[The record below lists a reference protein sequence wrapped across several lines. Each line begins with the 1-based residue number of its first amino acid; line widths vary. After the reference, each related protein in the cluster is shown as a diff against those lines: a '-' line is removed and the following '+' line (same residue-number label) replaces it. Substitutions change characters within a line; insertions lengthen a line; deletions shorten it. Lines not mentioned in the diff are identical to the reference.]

1 MAKVQLADLMN
12 PLTKIEQSTRETA
25 NKLDALVD
33 ILTSNNTKPSGT
45 KPVDTPHQ
53 KQLIS
58 TITGAASLAESLN
71 RAILI
76 ELTNHGKQL
85 SRMVLLS
92 TSMFRLAYMNRKKE
106 STTETDE
113 GLLSSKKGK
122 TKSKGGVKAGAEALL
137 LLGVS
142 AMQMAKAL
150 MVFTFV
156 PKKSIIKFQ
165 SFIVDIFTKLDEFDQ
180 KKIKKGAE
188 NLILMGDSIMNFSKS
203 LAISALL
210 ILPGLIA
217 IPFLIVTIGI
227 MSSVMYLIGTRSK
240 QIGKG
245 GKALEKVGDGLKSFG
260 IGLAVFALTTLFI
273 MMEPKILL
281 GMVAS
286 LVLISGTVALIGL
299 VSKQVKK
306 GALALTLLGIGLA
319 SFGIGYAIFA
329 LAIHSADLKDG
340 AVFDQVGVLLGLGL
354 ATALLG
360 MAWSYIGLGALA
372 LGLMGIGLFVFG
384 LGYTPFA
391 EATKDI
397 GETEVI
403 TQGAILLMLGLE
415 FAAAGLGVAF
425 IIPGAVA
432 FATIGGAL
440 LLLAPGLDAIRKVA
454 FTPTDSMN
462 LTLALSGI
470 KAAFLG
476 TDSNATGVDGF
487 FKNVGSALSS
497 TVKGPMM
504 ISSAAGF
511 AAAGM
516 ALSKLSVGLTSFTA
530 VNWTPTNT
538 IALTETLGV
547 ITSAFAHAGGEPS
560 SPGGVFG
567 AIFGSTFSPNATER
581 GIDSVMSAGKAL
593 TNITKGLVDFNNF
606 ANSGVKFGKEDGSEP
621 GTLAYNVTNTLGFI
635 RTAFA
640 AIGEGGATVESG
652 GFFSSLLG
660 IKSTAVEEGIR
671 SVMDTGKALTG
682 ITTGLIEFQKL
693 ADSKIDIELLAPKIK
708 TVISTVM
715 SAFGALA
722 DDGTDVESG
731 GFFSSLLGIKSTKTE
746 EGIRS
751 VKGAGDELTKIAASL
766 SAFEGLKDP
775 GGITLKI
782 ESALGL
788 VMGAFSTIGGAKVE
802 GWLGLKWDNDSV
814 EEGIAAVKGAGEE
827 LTNIANGLLAFSNIK
842 KPDKVA
848 ETIKTLLESMSGT
861 FVLFYDKPTFST
873 RVNNFAGFVT
883 SLAKVGADGSLMKAA
898 DGFEAIAE
906 AINSVDIDKAAAFR
920 GLFEASASL
929 TESGRNLA
937 ALEAMVEAIE
947 DVKDTL
953 NSQGGG
959 GAIDSIK
966 TALGFGNAKE
976 AVVEPSTTAEPS
988 TAELFK
994 TLQLTL
1000 NQINATLSNL
1010 PGDIAAIEIK
1020 LPRD

>member
-12 PLTKIEQSTRETA
+12 PLTKIEQSTRETV
-25 NKLDALVD
+25 NKLDELIDV
-33 ILTSNNTKPSGT
+33 LTGNNKEAFGA
-45 KPVDTPHQ
+45 KPVDTPQQ

-58 TITGAASLAESLN
+58 TITGAASIAESLN

-76 ELTNHGKQL
+76 ELTNQGKQL
-85 SRMVLLS
+85 SRMVMLS
-92 TSMFRLAYMNRKKE
+92 AGMFRLAHKGRKKE
-106 STTETDE
+106 STTKKDG

-122 TKSKGGVKAGAEALL
+122 KESKGGVKAGAEALL

-142 AMQMAKAL
+142 AMQMAKSL
-150 MVFTFV
+150 MVFTLV

-165 SFIVDIFTKLDEFDQ
+165 SFVVDIFTKLDEFDQ
-180 KKIKKGAE
+180 KKIKDGAE
-188 NLILMGDSIMNFSKS
+188 NLKLMGDSILSFSKS

-217 IPFLIVTIGI
+217 IPFLIVTIGV
-227 MSSVMYLIGTRSK
+227 MSSVMYLIGTRGK

-403 TQGAILLMLGLE
+403 TQGAVLLMLGLE
-415 FAAAGLGVAF
+415 FAAAGLGAAF

-432 FATIGGAL
+432 FAAIGGAL
-440 LLLAPGLDAIRKVA
+440 LLLAPGLAAMKALEWKED
-454 FTPTDSMN
+454 DSMN

-476 TDSNATGVDGF
+476 TDNKATGVDGF
-487 FKNVGSALSS
+487 FKNVGSAINS

-504 ISSAAGF
+504 ISAAAGF

-516 ALSKLSVGLTSFTA
+516 ALTKLSAGLTSFRA
-530 VNWTPTNT
+530 VQWEDKNT

-547 ITSAFAHAGGEPS
+547 ITSAFAQAGGEPS

-581 GIDSVMSAGKAL
+581 GIDSVMDAGKAL
-593 TNITKGLVDFNNF
+593 TNITRGLIDFNNF
-606 ANSGVKFGKEDGSEP
+606 ANSGVKFGAKDGSEI

-635 RTAFA
+635 QTAFA
-640 AIGEGGATVESG
+640 AIGGDGAKLPSG

-671 SVMDTGKALTG
+671 SVMDAGKALTG
-682 ITTGLIEFQKL
+682 IATGLMAFQKL
-693 ADSKIDIELLAPKIK
+693 ADSEIKIEELAPKIK

-715 SAFGALA
+715 GAFATLGKGGATV
-722 DDGTDVESG
+722 DSG
-731 GFFSSLLGIKSTKTE
+731 GFFSSLLGIKSTAVE

-751 VKGAGDELTKIAASL
+751 VNGAGDELTKIAASL
-766 SAFEGLKDP
+766 SAFEGLEDP
-775 GGITLKI
+775 EGITLKI
-782 ESALGL
+782 EKVLGL
-788 VMGAFSTIGGAKVE
+788 VMGAFSTIGGATAP
-802 GWLGLKWDNDSV
+802 GWLGLEWDDDSV
-814 EEGIAAVKGAGEE
+814 EEGIAAVKGAGDE
-827 LTNIANGLLAFSNIK
+827 LTNIANGLLAFSNIEN
-842 KPDKVA
+842 PDKVA

-861 FVLFYDKPTFST
+861 FALFYDKPTFST

-883 SLAKVGADGSLMKAA
+883 SLAEVGADGSLMKAA

-959 GAIDSIK
+959 GAMDSIK
-966 TALGFGNAKE
+966 TALGFGDAKE
-976 AVVEPSTTAEPS
+976 AIIEPSTTTDPS